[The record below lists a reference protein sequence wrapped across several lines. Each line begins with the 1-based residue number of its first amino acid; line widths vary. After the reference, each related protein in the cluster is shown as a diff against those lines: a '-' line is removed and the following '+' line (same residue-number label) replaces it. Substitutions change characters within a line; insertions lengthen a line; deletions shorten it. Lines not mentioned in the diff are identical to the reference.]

1 MSAAARPTPARAS
14 SAGLLLYRHGAR
26 GWEVLLVHPGG
37 PFWRKRDAGAWSIPK
52 GAPEPGEDDAA
63 AALREFHEETGSLPA
78 GTPEPLGRIRQKAGK
93 EVVAFALQGD
103 FDPAMLR
110 SNSFELEWPPRSGRL
125 QAFPEVDRAE
135 WFDLE
140 AAREKLLEGQR
151 PLIERL
157 QDLLRAAG

>member
-1 MSAAARPTPARAS
+1 MSAAARSTPARTS

-52 GAPEPGEDDAA
+52 GAPGPGEDDAA

-78 GTPEPLGRIRQKAGK
+78 GTPVPLGRVRQKAGK

-110 SNSFELEWPPRSGRL
+110 SNTFELEWPPRSGRL
-125 QAFPEVDRAE
+125 QVFPEVDRAE

-157 QDLLRAAG
+157 QDLLRAAC

>member
-1 MSAAARPTPARAS
+1 MNAAARSTPARAPA
-14 SAGLLLYRHGAR
+14 AGLLMYRHGEH

-63 AALREFHEETGSLPA
+63 AALREFHEETGALPT
-78 GTPEPLGRIRQKAGK
+78 GVPVPLGRVRQKAGK
-93 EVVAFALQGD
+93 EVVAFALPGD
-103 FDPAMLR
+103 FDPATLR
-110 SNSFELEWPPRSGRL
+110 SNTFELEWPPRSGRL

-135 WFDLE
+135 WFDLD
-140 AAREKLLEGQR
+140 AAREKLIEGQR

-157 QDLLRAAG
+157 QDLLRAPG